1 MATKPVT
8 IQIYF
13 DDEKSPLYKK
23 VSKLNKQTGLS
34 VSKIAYYALQVG
46 LPEVAENIKG
56 LHLDFEVMAES
67 KERKNRS

>member
-13 DDEKSPLYKK
+13 DDEKSPLYRK
-23 VSKLNKQTGLS
+23 VSKLNKKTGVS

-46 LPEVAENIKG
+46 LPEVAENLSG
-56 LHLDFEVMAES
+56 LFLDFQVMAES